1 MSLVFNLSKSNLKP
15 GEKVLFALLNP
26 TKWRDMGKKGP
37 FLLLLLLL
45 CFSGKLLAQTDT
57 EFWFVAPRV
66 TDGHGWTADGGKKFY
81 LRFATMSLPATITI
95 EMPANPAFTPI
106 EINLPAN
113 AAHTEDLTDLHALI
127 WHPMPNEIHGRGLHI
142 TSTTPITAYY
152 EVGTYYNPDIFSLKG
167 RNALGKE
174 FYVPFQ
180 NTYRN
185 GNYTPQPFSTI
196 SIVATKDNTLVKII
210 PTKPVYSGD
219 ENFPY
224 LPGDTIQVILN
235 RGETFAV
242 APNRIYTGGF
252 PRVGQRPQNR
262 LAGSK
267 VIASEPIAI
276 TTSDDSVDSAPQE
289 CRDLVGD
296 QLVPVNIIGTE
307 YIAMRGRLNVGMQ
320 ESVYILATE
329 NNTEIFLDGSY
340 IGVIQEGESYKQQL
354 VNQTH
359 HIQTTYP
366 AYVYH
371 VAGFGCEMGG
381 AVLPPVNFCNGS
393 SQISFTRSKEGV
405 NAGGVIEKFFLN
417 IMVRTGA
424 QDGFI
429 LNGSTTLVPAAAF
442 NPVPGTTE
450 WLAAEFD
457 FTNEISAG
465 VASFIENTKDLFH
478 LAIINGGENS
488 GTMYGYFSD
497 FNQVKA
503 TSMIVESNTDF
514 EAICYGQSAQ
524 LIAGGGINY
533 VWSPPDFLDDPFSQ
547 TPIAFPDTTMH
558 YTVIASG
565 ACGLVDS
572 ASVTLRVTQPLHA
585 IFSLD
590 ETIGCSPFEINIKN
604 ESIGVE
610 HYDWRLGD
618 GTNLSLGFDA
628 LTHIYVNESDTAQ
641 HFDIRL
647 IGRNDL
653 YCIDTMTTRVTVYP
667 EVKAI
672 AGNDIS
678 GCAPM
683 QVSFMNQSRG
693 ADTYLWRFGD
703 GASSVSGEPTHTFH
717 NYSDK
722 DTTFV
727 VVLKARSDFGCE
739 DFDTVYV
746 HVKPYVKA
754 DFEFDPP
761 EFCHPYELE
770 ITNNS
775 YGVTQYI
782 WDFNDGYPVQ
792 HYEDSTFLYSL
803 ENFGSTP
810 QVFNISLNVSNDYG
824 CVDVLERPVTVYPYI
839 KAEFTPDVL
848 EGCNPLTVNF
858 ENNSIGGHFY
868 GWDFGNAAG
877 TSSGVSPAFEF
888 SNPDPDVPAVF
899 NVSLVTSSV
908 YGCRD
913 TADVEITVFPRIEAE
928 FAFDYSEYCAPQEVV
943 FHNQAIGATGYVW
956 DFGNGTSS
964 TSDATQVT
972 NVYSNT
978 GAQSQT
984 YNVSLWV
991 QNDYGCFEERV
1002 RDITIFPEVVAEFSM
1017 ESTGCHPLVV
1027 SFQNQSLNAM
1037 DYYWDFG
1044 DGGTSTNSS
1053 PLRTFTN
1060 DSPVDIAMYDVRL
1073 IAVSPNNCR
1082 DTVALPVTVLPKPV
1096 AAFELPEN
1104 QGCAPLEVA
1113 LIDHSIGNSSN
1124 YWTLGDG
1131 NVQNTVPG
1139 NLQHTYLN
1147 TTENLLNF
1155 QPELIVAN
1163 EWGCRDTLDLNVLVY
1178 PMVQADISLPE
1189 LAGCHP
1195 FEANIYNLTS
1205 GATATLPY
1213 EWNYGDGSTSIV
1225 QDGNHIHVFN
1235 NFSHT
1240 ESTFFTT
1247 SLRATNVY
1255 GCRDSVSVT
1264 VEVYPRPKA
1273 LFDAPEDPQC
1283 SPFEVNFEDL
1293 SLGGQ
1298 RYSWDFGNGNTSN
1311 QEGSVSNTYVQ
1322 PAGQGVGWFTVN
1334 LDVENQHGC
1343 DDFYSRQVAAYPVIL
1358 ADFSGDLQGCHPLT
1372 VDFVNFTQGG
1382 DFFVWDFEDGVFTNE
1397 QAPQHVFVNN
1407 SFTDPKNFPVKLLA
1421 ESEFGC
1427 KSEIMRTI
1435 TVYPRPKSDFSLSTL
1450 QGCSPLDVDIENS
1463 SIGGT
1468 LFNWSLGNE
1477 SSGTSEENFFWV
1489 FRNLTDS
1496 VAAYPVNLNAANQWG
1511 CDRDFSKI
1519 VRVYPEV
1526 EAEFTTATGQ
1536 FEGCTPLTLD
1546 FVNQTLR
1553 ANQFTWSFDDNTQS
1567 IGNNPGHVFYAFDQE
1582 TTYYEV
1588 FLQATSPYGC
1598 QDSILKLVTVYPQ
1611 PVADFS
1617 ANPYEQ
1623 TYPNTTVMFANESL
1637 PGQWYYTWSMDDGNI
1652 RTFDSDPESFSHIYQ
1667 WTNNDYATRY
1677 YYVNLKVE
1685 NSWCDD
1691 SIMRQVIIH
1700 APQPVVEFHS
1710 ADKGCPPFDVQ
1721 FTNNSLY
1728 GLSYL
1733 WDFADGNTSDEK
1745 NPRHVFANPGV
1756 YDVKL
1761 LVYGEGGV
1769 DSTYHQ
1775 ITVHQPPIA
1784 DFRVMPQYV
1793 TLPYEPIQL
1802 ANLSSFAHTWEW
1814 DLGDGT
1820 ISYDFEPLHYY
1831 QAVGVYDIR
1840 LTVGNDTDPV
1850 CYDTMLQEGAV
1861 GAEEDCALFFP
1872 NAFTPDVNGPGD
1884 GSYITG
1890 DPLNHIFYPVY
1901 TGVEDYV
1908 MEVYTRWGEL
1918 VFRTEDPEVGWDG
1931 YFRGKLSKMD
1941 VYVWKVWYTC
1951 AGTGRKVVNAGD
1963 VTLIR

>member
-1 MSLVFNLSKSNLKP
+1 
-15 GEKVLFALLNP
+15 
-26 TKWRDMGKKGP
+26 MGKKGP
-37 FLLLLLLL
+37 FFVLLFLL
-45 CFSGKLLAQTDT
+45 CFSGNLMAQTDT

-66 TDGHGWTADGGKKFY
+66 TEGHGWTQDGGRKFY

-95 EMPANPAFTPI
+95 EMPANPTFIPI

-113 AAHTEDLTDLHALI
+113 SAYSQDLTNLHDQI

-167 RNALGKE
+167 RNALGNE

-180 NTYRN
+180 DTYRN

-196 SIVATKDNTLVKII
+196 NIVATKDNTVVKII
-210 PTKPVYSGD
+210 PTKPVYSGN
-219 ENFPY
+219 ESMPF
-224 LPGDTIQVILN
+224 LPGDTIEVVLN

-242 APNRIYTGGF
+242 APNRIYTGLF

-267 VIASEPIAI
+267 VIASEPVAV
-276 TTSDDSVDSAPQE
+276 TTSDDSVDSYPQA

-307 YIAMRGRLNVGMQ
+307 YIAMRGRLNATMQ
-320 ESVYILATE
+320 ESIYILATE

-340 IGVIQEGESYKQQL
+340 IGVIQDGEMYKQL
-354 VNQTH
+354 LINQTH

-429 LNGSTTLVPAAAF
+429 LNGSTTLVPATAF
-442 NPVPGTTE
+442 NPVPGTTD

-503 TSMIVESNTDF
+503 TSMIVESSTDF

-533 VWSPPDFLDDPFSQ
+533 VWSPPDFLDNPFSQ

-610 HYDWRLGD
+610 HYEWRLGD

-641 HFDIRL
+641 YFDIRL
-647 IGRNDL
+647 VGRNDL

-683 QVSFMNQSRG
+683 QVNFMNQSRG

-703 GASSVSGEPTHTFH
+703 GASSVAGEPTHTFH

-746 HVKPYVKA
+746 HVKPFVKA
-754 DFEFDPP
+754 GFEFDPP

-775 YGVTQYI
+775 FGVTQYI
-782 WDFNDGYPVQ
+782 WDFDDGYPVQ
-792 HYEDSTFLYSL
+792 NYSDSTFSYSL
-803 ENFGSTP
+803 ENFGSAP
-810 QVFNISLNVSNDYG
+810 QVFNITLNVSNDYG

-839 KAEFTPDVL
+839 KADFTPDVI
-848 EGCNPLTVNF
+848 EGCHPLTVNF
-858 ENNSIGGHFY
+858 ENLSVGSQFF
-868 GWDFGNAAG
+868 GWDFGSASG
-877 TSSGVSPAFEF
+877 TSSGVSPVFEF

-899 NVSLVTSSV
+899 NVSLVASSM

-913 TADVEITVFPRIEAE
+913 TAEVEITVFPRIEAE

-943 FHNQAIGATGYVW
+943 FNNQAIGATGYVW
-956 DFGNGTSS
+956 NFGNGVTS
-964 TSDATQVT
+964 TSNATQVT
-972 NVYSNT
+972 NIYSNT
-978 GAQSQT
+978 SSQSQT

-991 QNDYGCFEERV
+991 QNDFGCFEERV
-1002 RDITIFPEVVAEFSM
+1002 REITIFPEVVAEFSM
-1017 ESTGCHPLVV
+1017 ESAGCHPLDVN
-1027 SFQNQSLNAM
+1027 FQNQSLNAM
-1037 DYYWDFG
+1037 DYFWDFG
-1044 DGGTSTNSS
+1044 DGGTSNNSS
-1053 PLRTFTN
+1053 PFRTFTN
-1060 DSPVDIAMYDVRL
+1060 NSPVDIAIYDVRL
-1073 IAVSPNNCR
+1073 IAISPNNCR

-1104 QGCAPLEVA
+1104 QGCAPFEVA
-1113 LIDHSIGNSSN
+1113 LIDHSIGNSAN

-1131 NVQNTVPG
+1131 SVQNTLPG

-1155 QPELIVAN
+1155 QPELIVVN
-1163 EWGCRDTLDLNVLVY
+1163 DWGCRDTLDLNVMVF
-1178 PMVQADISLPE
+1178 PMVLADISLPE

-1195 FEANIYNLTS
+1195 FEANIFNLSS

-1225 QDGNHIHVFN
+1225 HDGSHIHVFN

-1240 ESTFFTT
+1240 ESAFFTT
-1247 SLRATNVY
+1247 AMRATNVY

-1264 VEVYPRPKA
+1264 VEVFPRPKA
-1273 LFDAPEDPQC
+1273 LFDAPEEPQC
-1283 SPFEVNFEDL
+1283 SPFEVNFDDL
-1293 SLGGQ
+1293 SLGAL
-1298 RYSWDFGNGNTSN
+1298 RYSWNFGNGNTSN
-1311 QEGSVSNTYVQ
+1311 QQGSVSNIYVQ
-1322 PAGQGVGWFTVN
+1322 PAGQGIGWFTTS
-1334 LDVENQHGC
+1334 LEVENQYGC
-1343 DDFYSRQVAAYPVIL
+1343 NDTYTRQVAAYPVIL

-1382 DFFVWDFEDGVFTNE
+1382 DFYVWDFEDGVFTNE

-1407 SFTDPKNFPVKLLA
+1407 SFTDPKNFPVKLSA
-1421 ESEFGC
+1421 QSEFGC
-1427 KSEIMRTI
+1427 KSEIIRTI
-1435 TVYPRPKSDFSLSTL
+1435 TVYPRPKSDFNLSIL
-1450 QGCSPLDVDIENS
+1450 QGCSPLEVNIENS

-1468 LFNWSLGNE
+1468 LFNWNLGNE
-1477 SSGTSEENFFWV
+1477 TSGTTEDNFFWV

-1496 VAAYPVNLNAANQWG
+1496 VATFPVNLNAANQWG
-1511 CDRDFSKI
+1511 CDRNFSKV
-1519 VRVYPEV
+1519 VRAYPEV

-1553 ANQFTWSFDDNTQS
+1553 ANQYTWNFDDNTQS

-1588 FLQATSPYGC
+1588 LLQATSPYGC

-1623 TYPNTTVMFANESL
+1623 TYPNTTVVFANESL
-1637 PGQWYYTWSMDDGNI
+1637 SGQWYYTWSMDDGNI
-1652 RTFDSDPESFSHIYQ
+1652 RTFDSDPGSFSHTYQ

-1685 NSWCDD
+1685 NPWCDD
-1691 SIMRQVIIH
+1691 NITRQVIIH
-1700 APQPVVEFHS
+1700 APQPVVEFQS

-1733 WDFADGNTSDEK
+1733 WDFNDGNTSDEK
-1745 NPRHVFANPGV
+1745 NPRHVFTDPGV

-1802 ANLSSFAHTWEW
+1802 ANLSSFAHSWEW
-1814 DLGDGT
+1814 NLGDGT
-1820 ISYDFEPLHYY
+1820 ISHDFEPLHYY

-1840 LTVGNDTDPV
+1840 LTVGNNTDPI
-1850 CYDTMLQEGAV
+1850 CYDTMLKEGAV
-1861 GAEEDCALFFP
+1861 GAEEDCVLYFP
-1872 NAFTPDVNGPGD
+1872 NAFTPDVNGPTG
-1884 GSYITG
+1884 GAYITG
-1890 DPLNHIFYPVY
+1890 DPLNHVFYPVY
-1901 TGVEDYV
+1901 TGVEDYK

-1918 VFRTEDPEVGWDG
+1918 VFRTEDLEIGWDG